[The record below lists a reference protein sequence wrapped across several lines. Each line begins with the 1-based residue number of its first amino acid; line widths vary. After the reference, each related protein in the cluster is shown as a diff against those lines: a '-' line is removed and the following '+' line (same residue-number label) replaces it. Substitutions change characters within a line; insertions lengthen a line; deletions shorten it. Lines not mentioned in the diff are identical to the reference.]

1 MGHTPSHRGTS
12 ARPIDRSIDR
22 RRRRGRGRGR
32 RRAQVDADLEEG
44 DRRDASDDDDEDDD
58 ENDDDDDDDDDDDPR
73 GDDDDVR
80 DVGGTND
87 EWRSARWRS
96 RRTRRRRRDD
106 DAWVFAVRR
115 WEDLRR
121 RGRGSKERARVRVTD
136 VRTRGD

>member
-1 MGHTPSHRGTS
+1 MELRPAVAVLVLVGVLAVGASGSLVVTDVQSDDQPEQVESIPLPGEDRELWLYTS
-12 ARPIDRSIDR
+12 ADRTF
-22 RRRRGRGRGR
+22 
-32 RRAQVDADLEEG
+32 
-44 DRRDASDDDDEDDD
+44 ASPTLAL
-58 ENDDDDDDDDDDDPR
+58 NVVVY